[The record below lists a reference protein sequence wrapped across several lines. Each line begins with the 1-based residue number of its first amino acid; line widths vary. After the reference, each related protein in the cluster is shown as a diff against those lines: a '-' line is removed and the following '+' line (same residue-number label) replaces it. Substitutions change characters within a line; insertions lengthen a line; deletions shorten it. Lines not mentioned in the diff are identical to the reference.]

1 MFIKA
6 KPPALATRAA
16 LENRSASRLN
26 YFHNS
31 RTASDLQDVA
41 TAIVAE
47 RYRLPP
53 YMARLVCH
61 LANIGGLSA

>member
-1 MFIKA
+1 MFIKE

-16 LENRSASRLN
+16 LENCSASRLN

-41 TAIVAE
+41 AAIVAE
-47 RYRLPP
+47 RYRLSP
-53 YMARLVCH
+53 YMARLICH
-61 LANIGGLSA
+61 LASIGRAAA

>member
-1 MFIKA
+1 MLIKT

-31 RTASDLQDVA
+31 RTASELQDVA
-41 TAIVAE
+41 AAIMAA
-47 RYRLPP
+47 RYRLTPCR
-53 YMARLVCH
+53 ARLVCF
-61 LANIGGLSA
+61 LAGIGRAA